1 MANFSLALDTPSHYS
16 SKRSTRHVAPPS
28 LIFKP
33 RQGHQDIINHLD
45 IYKYSLKKFFFVKH
59 YSLREKMAT
68 NNTTHDDKQVKGMLL
83 PEVVF
88 TSESGESSS
97 DLNWTTSE
105 EDEAAS
111 KKPTQR

>member
-1 MANFSLALDTPSHYS
+1 
-16 SKRSTRHVAPPS
+16 
-28 LIFKP
+28 
-33 RQGHQDIINHLD
+33 
-45 IYKYSLKKFFFVKH
+45 
-59 YSLREKMAT
+59 MAT
-68 NNTTHDDKQVKGMLL
+68 NNTTHDDKQEKGMLL